1 MTYTE
6 YHGLQLK
13 DDDSGIFYFGIEKL
27 INRCQSI
34 LWTPIKDQPIE
45 IQNLVKR
52 FNNPSYWQCAHKL
65 TDTVNKMIRAIL
77 FLNTELDIIQ
87 EKDNFLIDGV
97 PIETALPFFNAMDII
112 PYHLDSLIT
121 YIRIIADCLSF
132 AIPYFYTRTGLI
144 PTDSFSK
151 QRNWFLNLHNRK
163 LDEEYS
169 EILETNLEWFNQLAG
184 ENFVGMR
191 DLNFHRFGTYQITFE
206 PTTDKIHHITISH
219 ISEKGIVRN
228 DILGDLK
235 ELLCG
240 FFSYLDLTYLHFFNK
255 VQNEIFPQ
263 TWNIIDISVNN
274 SLKINNIATR
284 LNLLPLVK

>member
-1 MTYTE
+1 MIWGILIIMTYTE

-97 PIETALPFFNAMDII
+97 PIETVSKMLG
-112 PYHLDSLIT
+112 HTSLKT
-121 YIRIIADCLSF
+121 
-132 AIPYFYTRTGLI
+132 T
-144 PTDSFSK
+144 
-151 QRNWFLNLHNRK
+151 
-163 LDEEYS
+163 
-169 EILETNLEWFNQLAG
+169 
-184 ENFVGMR
+184 
-191 DLNFHRFGTYQITFE
+191 QIYAKVV
-206 PTTDKIHHITISH
+206 DK
-219 ISEKGIVRN
+219 K
-228 DILGDLK
+228 
-235 ELLCG
+235 
-240 FFSYLDLTYLHFFNK
+240 
-255 VQNEIFPQ
+255 
-263 TWNIIDISVNN
+263 ISVDMEQLQKKLEQIKKMT
-274 SLKINNIATR
+274 S
-284 LNLLPLVK
+284 